1 MKPILIIQAGHTFPE
16 IAAAHGDFDDMVY
29 RALNGKQR
37 KTRVVDVSRA
47 AVLPA
52 PSSCAAA
59 VITGS
64 HEMVS
69 DKADWSERT
78 ARWLSQAHGHGL
90 PLFGL
95 CYGHQ
100 LLAHALGGEAGDN
113 PNGLEIG
120 TQTIERLPACDDDPL
135 FAPLGS
141 RFPAHTVHRQSALK
155 LPPQAVLLCRNP
167 HEAHHAFRLGK
178 HTWGVQFHP
187 EFSAD
192 VMNGYLRRH
201 HGRKNGSDPVQ
212 NTPEAAALLQRFAN
226 YVSSLQAV

>member
-78 ARWLSQAHGHGL
+78 ARWLAQAHEHGL

-95 CYGHQ
+95 C
-100 LLAHALGGEAGDN
+100 
-113 PNGLEIG
+113 
-120 TQTIERLPACDDDPL
+120 
-135 FAPLGS
+135 
-141 RFPAHTVHRQSALK
+141 
-155 LPPQAVLLCRNP
+155 
-167 HEAHHAFRLGK
+167 
-178 HTWGVQFHP
+178 
-187 EFSAD
+187 
-192 VMNGYLRRH
+192 
-201 HGRKNGSDPVQ
+201 
-212 NTPEAAALLQRFAN
+212 
-226 YVSSLQAV
+226 